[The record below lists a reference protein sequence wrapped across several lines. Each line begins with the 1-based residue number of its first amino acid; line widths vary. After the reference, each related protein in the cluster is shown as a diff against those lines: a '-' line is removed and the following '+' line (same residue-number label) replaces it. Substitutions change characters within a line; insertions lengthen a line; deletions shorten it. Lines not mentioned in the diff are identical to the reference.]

1 MRISAKLLES
11 NSSVR
16 RTILSALS
24 DEITNTINKSLPS
37 IKLKIQDVVRQAIK
51 KEPEYESLK
60 NGILRYEFGINQPGD
75 VDYVVNLIIDTI
87 EVRNNTIKITNQ
99 GLSGGFQITMIG
111 TQDLNDIA
119 DNPHASVIDTLRNYE
134 LPWLRWLLFEGGRT
148 IVKKYEVKI
157 AASKFSR
164 TGMALMVESNKNWKV
179 PAQFMGTTSNNW
191 IVRALDG
198 IDKIVSDIIQK
209 EIIKNT

>member
-1 MRISAKLLES
+1 MKISAKLLES
-11 NSSVR
+11 NSAVR
-16 RTILSALS
+16 RAILSALS
-24 DEITNTINKSLPS
+24 NEITNTINKSLPS
-37 IKLKIQDVVRQAIK
+37 IKLRIQDVVREAIK

-60 NGILRYEFGINQPGD
+60 NGILRYEFGINQSSD
-75 VDYVVNLIIDTI
+75 VDYIVNLIIDTI
-87 EVRNNTIKITNQ
+87 EVRNNAIKITNQ

-111 TQDLNDIA
+111 TQDLNDIV

-157 AASKFSR
+157 GANEFSR

-198 IDKIVSDIIQK
+198 IDKTVSDIIQK